1 MKTKLLMIAFL
12 AFSVLSCKQ
21 NKTEIGLKYHD
32 SIVEIQ
38 TEALDAFE
46 DVLDAATSD
55 LEILILKHKHALK
68 TTENS
73 ILLTN
78 QLATIENGEN
88 LKQKSL
94 EILQGMN
101 KILSEDITKIIEI
114 REELNKNYND
124 KMVDDLNDIILKSHN
139 QIDLLIINFNNA
151 QYEFSNHYNFE
162 LLEDNE

>member
-12 AFSVLSCKQ
+12 TFSVLSCKQ

-46 DVLDAATSD
+46 DVLDAATSEVEV
-55 LEILILKHKHALK
+55 LVLKHTHALK
-68 TTENS
+68 TTENA

-94 EILQGMN
+94 DMLQGMN
-101 KILSEDITKIIEI
+101 KILSEEITKIIEI

-124 KMVDDLNDIILKSHN
+124 KLVDDLNDIILKSHN

-162 LLEDNE
+162 LVEDDD